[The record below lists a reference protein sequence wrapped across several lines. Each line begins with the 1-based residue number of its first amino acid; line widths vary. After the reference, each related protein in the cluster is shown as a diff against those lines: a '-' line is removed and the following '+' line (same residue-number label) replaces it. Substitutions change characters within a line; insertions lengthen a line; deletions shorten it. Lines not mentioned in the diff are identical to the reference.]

1 MQHLAEMIGLA
12 ATLSLATMSPGPSF
26 VMVART
32 SVSGGRP
39 NGLLAALG
47 MGIGGVVFAAAALL
61 GLQAV
66 LLAVPSLYLVLKFGG
81 GVYLAYMGWRIWRG
95 ARTPL
100 MADDIA
106 PRAQSPSVSR
116 RSLWLGL
123 VTQISNPK
131 TAIAYTSVFAAFLP
145 AQTSLSFKALT
156 LLLVFLIEAGWYG
169 LVAVALSSSRPRRWY
184 VQCKHWFDRIAGGV
198 MITLGFRLLLSR
210 AGP

>member
-1 MQHLAEMIGLA
+1 MQHLAELIALS
-12 ATLSLATMSPGPSF
+12 ATLSVATMSPGPSF

-32 SVSGGRP
+32 SVGGGRA

-47 MGIGGVVFAAAALL
+47 MGIGGVLFAGAALL

-106 PRAQSPSVSR
+106 LRDASPSMSR

-145 AQTSLSFKALT
+145 AETSLPFKGLT

-169 LVAVALSSSRPRRWY
+169 LVAVALSSARPRRWY
-184 VQCKHWFDRIAGGV
+184 VQGKHWFDRTAGAV
-198 MITLGFRLLLSR
+198 MMTLGFRLLLSR
-210 AGP
+210 MGP